1 MAGMKFKILMQGDK
15 TRVVIKNRWHQRKVS
30 NNCKKIEFQLF
41 SFLEIYEFLF
51 HTFVCHHILMK
62 WFIFGRLCLCY
73 CWNIAKNRNLLL
85 FLWFQK
91 IGPFKM
97 YMALRTLQKNFMSP
111 ILDNNSSTYNLSY
124 VRHST
129 YDLMNTN
136 IRRRDGSKE
145 RVYLQNLHFFS
156 GRITVLYQSKQRPQF
171 ANVVVVRTKNI
182 FQLNAAARVNE
193 FCNDFP
199 Q

>member
-1 MAGMKFKILMQGDK
+1 MYILKGPLFWQD
-15 TRVVIKNRWHQRKVS
+15 QRKVS

-41 SFLEIYEFLF
+41 SFLEINEFLF

-62 WFIFGRLCLCY
+62 WFIFCRLCLCY

-111 ILDNNSSTYNLSY
+111 IFDTNSSLPFSSFGVGNTLEVAKTLYPSNSL
-124 VRHST
+124 
-129 YDLMNTN
+129 DLLAVCNAVWSRN
-136 IRRRDGSKE
+136 P
-145 RVYLQNLHFFS
+145 NFFS
-156 GRITVLYQSKQRPQF
+156 ESASWTRYFHGS
-171 ANVVVVRTKNI
+171 AMMN
-182 FQLNAAARVNE
+182 
-193 FCNDFP
+193 
-199 Q
+199 

>member
-1 MAGMKFKILMQGDK
+1 MLMRHVLKLPDLAKIFSCDAIILAEK
-15 TRVVIKNRWHQRKVS
+15 CRCKN
-30 NNCKKIEFQLF
+30 L
-41 SFLEIYEFLF
+41 
-51 HTFVCHHILMK
+51 
-62 WFIFGRLCLCY
+62 
-73 CWNIAKNRNLLL
+73 
-85 FLWFQK
+85 
-91 IGPFKM
+91 P
-97 YMALRTLQKNFMSP
+97 
-111 ILDNNSSTYNLSY
+111 STYNLLY

-171 ANVVVVRTKNI
+171 ANVVIVRTKNI
-182 FQLNAAARVNE
+182 FQLNAATRVNE